1 MKGRVHH
8 LDRNADELIPNSLRV
23 DFQVCPG
30 TSPKKSSSDSQVPIK
45 KEGLLK

>member
-30 TSPKKSSSDSQVPIK
+30 TSPKRAQDFQVPIK
-45 KEGLLK
+45 KDGLLN